1 MLERTGAIIAGV
13 IFVSY
18 IFVLS
23 VYKPLAKWRK
33 LRCKSSC
40 NMKRHCSMLN
50 VLEDRDCLTM
60 SHPLQ
65 HLTIDGEN
73 LVT

>member
-1 MLERTGAIIAGV
+1 MLD
-13 IFVSY
+13 
-18 IFVLS
+18 
-23 VYKPLAKWRK
+23 
-33 LRCKSSC
+33 
-40 NMKRHCSMLN
+40 

-73 LVT
+73 LVTCNMIS